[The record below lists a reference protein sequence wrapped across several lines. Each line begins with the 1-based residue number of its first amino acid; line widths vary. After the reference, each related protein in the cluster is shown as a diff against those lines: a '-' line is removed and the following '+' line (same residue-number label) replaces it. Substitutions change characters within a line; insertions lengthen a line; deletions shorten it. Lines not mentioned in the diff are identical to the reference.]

1 MSEKIIIK
9 MNLIKILLLLNFFQP
24 PKSTT
29 TPSRHVAD
37 EHKAAAG
44 GRWRKCDAVVEARS
58 PSVSR
63 QAPRPRVMF
72 TGVIADN
79 AEKVCLFVDIFRYKS
94 CALCEFWGCRNRL
107 DPYLSCILCKMMGTR
122 KNIHPLMPVRKK
134 KKDSYRQQALL

>member
-1 MSEKIIIK
+1 M
-9 MNLIKILLLLNFFQP
+9 
-24 PKSTT
+24 
-29 TPSRHVAD
+29 AD
-37 EHKAAAG
+37 EHKVAAG

-79 AEKVCLFVDIFRYKS
+79 AEKVCFFVDIFHYKS
-94 CALCEFWGCRNRL
+94 CAVCEPWGCRNRH

-122 KNIHPLMPVRKK
+122 KNIHLLMPVRKK